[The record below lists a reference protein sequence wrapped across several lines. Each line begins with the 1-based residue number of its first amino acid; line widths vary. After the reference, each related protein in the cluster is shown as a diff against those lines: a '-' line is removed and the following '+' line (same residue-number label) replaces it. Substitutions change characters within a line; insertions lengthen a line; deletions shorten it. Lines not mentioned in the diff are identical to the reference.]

1 MPRNLEW
8 ILSSAPLLAVP
19 LLPMVGDIEQHV
31 MLHTICSETP
41 SKLQVARS
49 APCYGK
55 VQSAEQNGWWFFGWL
70 VGWLVGWL
78 GFLLLVFPHSWDR
91 VVPFRQYCGPWNE
104 RNSFKLASRLDLHS
118 YSTGLIY
125 VNRFSDASE
134 YRQTPISVRDCRA
147 KRCLWET
154 CDAYVCYFRK

>member
-1 MPRNLEW
+1 MNSVFC
-8 ILSSAPLLAVP
+8 SS
-19 LLPMVGDIEQHV
+19 
-31 MLHTICSETP
+31 
-41 SKLQVARS
+41 ARS
-49 APCYGK
+49 ATPTHGRRHRTACDVTYHMFWNTEQIASGK
-55 VQSAEQNGWWFFGWL
+55 KCSLLWESSECWAKRMMVFWL

-125 VNRFSDASE
+125 VTRFSDASE